1 MRKFLKS
8 FLLALLVIGLLACSS
23 TTVPVVRLT
32 APTYVELAPNSL
44 RIFCY
49 HDIRDNLQDTFKTKP
64 DASAVDTKAFT
75 EQLSWLY
82 HNGWVSVGIDELI
95 ASRNGGK
102 ALPPKAFMLTFDDGY
117 KSHYTHVYP
126 LLKAFN
132 FKAVYGIVGEWM
144 QDTNDG
150 LVNYSDQRWS
160 RKEFLTWPQVNEMV
174 KSGLVEVASHSH
186 SMHKGLAANPQ
197 GNLEP
202 SAVTRQIMAN
212 WLQTKTANYEDD
224 IAYHMRIKSD
234 LAAMNALIKQNTG
247 TPPRAVIWPYGRY
260 NYALLNSAKEESLP
274 VAFSLTP
281 GLNLPSTPLNQL
293 KREHVLFNTGLGDF
307 INSTRTSGAFMGNT
321 DPLRVMHV
329 DLDYIYDADPEQ
341 QERNLSKLLNRVVD
355 LKPSTVF
362 LQAFSDPDGDG
373 SADALYFPNRVLPMR
388 ADLFNRVSWQLSTRT
403 GVRVF
408 AWMPVT
414 AFNLAGSGMVTTAK
428 NKPQNTTAQKT
439 GKPDGKWPLRAS
451 VFDPKAKEII
461 TQIYEDLGKSA
472 PFAGV
477 LFHDDGVLTD
487 DEDASPA
494 AIAAYAKA
502 GLSTHFATIRK
513 DSAQLRK
520 WSLLKAKAIT
530 DFTVQLIGVL
540 KHYQP
545 DLLTAR
551 NLFARPVLDENAVDT
566 FSQSYQQYLDTYD
579 YTALMAMPY
588 LEKVNDPNQWLRD
601 LTDKVALK
609 PNGLNRTIFELQSKD
624 WNSGK
629 KIDERILSQQ
639 FQLLRTRGV
648 RNLAYYPDD
657 FISGHPAIDG
667 IKDSFSL
674 RTEPVKR

>member
-1 MRKFLKS
+1 MRKLISLFILT
-8 FLLALLVIGLLACSS
+8 LLSIGQIACTS
-23 TTVPVVRLT
+23 TQEQVVRLT
-32 APTYVELAPNSL
+32 TPTYAQQSPDSL

-49 HDIRDNLQDTFKTKP
+49 HDIRDNLLETFKSKP

-82 HNGWVSVGIDELI
+82 HNGWVSVGVDELI

-144 QDTNDG
+144 QDNPDD
-150 LVNYSDQRWS
+150 LVNYSNQRWS
-160 RKEFLTWPQVNEMV
+160 RKEFLNWPQINEMV
-174 KSGLVEVASHSH
+174 KSGLVEIASHSH
-186 SMHKGLAANPQ
+186 SMHKGVLANPQ

-202 SAVTRQIMAN
+202 AAVTRQIMAGWKN
-212 WLQTKTANYEDD
+212 KSSNYEDD
-224 IAYHMRIKSD
+224 ITYQLRINSD
-234 LAAMNALIKQNTG
+234 LTAMNALIKQHTG
-247 TPPRAVIWPYGRY
+247 IAPRAVIWPYGRY
-260 NYALLNSAKEESLP
+260 NSALLKSAKGASLT

-281 GLNLPSTPLNQL
+281 GLNLPDMPLNQL
-293 KREHVLFNTGLGDF
+293 KREHILFNTTLGDF
-307 INSTRTSGAFMGNT
+307 INDTRTSGALMGNT

-329 DLDYIYDADPEQ
+329 DLDYIYDVDPDQ

-362 LQAFSDPDGDG
+362 LQAFADPDGDG
-373 SADALYFPNRVLPMR
+373 SADALYFPNRILPMR
-388 ADLFNRVSWQLSTRT
+388 ADLFNRVSWQLSSRT

-414 AFNLAGSGMVTTAK
+414 AFNLAGSGK
-428 NKPQNTTAQKT
+428 NRPQNTTSQKT
-439 GKPDGKWPLRAS
+439 GKPDGNWPLRAS
-451 VFDPKAKEII
+451 EFDSKAKDLII
-461 TQIYEDLGKSA
+461 KIYEDLGKSS
-472 PFAGV
+472 PFSGV

-502 GLSTHFATIRK
+502 GLSTNFALIRK
-513 DSAQLRK
+513 DNSQLRK
-520 WSLLKAKAIT
+520 WSLLKATAIT

-540 KHYQP
+540 KNYHP

-551 NLFARPVLDENAVDT
+551 NLFARPVTEENSVDI
-566 FSQSYQQYLDTYD
+566 FSQSYQQFLDTYD

-588 LEKVNDPNQWLRD
+588 LEKVNDPNKWLKE
-601 LTDKVALK
+601 LVDKVALK
-609 PNGLNRTIFELQSKD
+609 PQGLNRTIFELQSKD
-624 WNSGK
+624 WNNGK
-629 KIDERILSQQ
+629 RIDEKILTEQ
-639 FQLLRTRGV
+639 FQLLRRRGA

-657 FISGHPAIDG
+657 FINDHPAIDL

-674 RTEPVKR
+674 RTAPLKR

>member
-1 MRKFLKS
+1 MRKLLS
-8 FLLALLVIGLLACSS
+8 LFLLFVLCIGQIAC
-23 TTVPVVRLT
+23 TTRQEQLVRLT
-32 APTYVELAPNSL
+32 PPTYVEPTPNSL

-49 HDIRDNLQDTFKTKP
+49 HDIRDNLLDTFKSSP
-64 DASAVDTKAFT
+64 DASAVDTRAFT

-95 ASRNGGK
+95 VSRNGGK

-126 LLKAFN
+126 LLRAFN

-144 QDTNDG
+144 QDNPDG
-150 LVNYSDQRWS
+150 LVNYSNQRWS
-160 RKEFLTWPQVNEMV
+160 RKEFLSWSQVNEMV
-174 KSGLVEVASHSH
+174 KSGLVEIASHSH
-186 SMHKGLAANPQ
+186 SMHKGIPANPQ

-202 SAVTRQIMAN
+202 SAVTRQIMAGWVKN
-212 WLQTKTANYEDD
+212 KSSNYEDD
-224 IAYHMRIKSD
+224 IAYQLRVKSD

-247 TPPRAVIWPYGRY
+247 ITPRAVIWPYGRY
-260 NYALLNSAKEESLP
+260 NTALLDSAKDASLS

-281 GLNLPSTPLNQL
+281 GLNQPNTPLNQL

-307 INSTRTSGAFMGNT
+307 INSTRTTGALMGNT

-362 LQAFSDPDGDG
+362 LQAFADPDGNG
-373 SADALYFPNRVLPMR
+373 SADALYFPNRILPMR
-388 ADLFNRVSWQLSTRT
+388 ADLFNRVSWQLSSRA

-414 AFNLAGSGMVTTAK
+414 AFNLAATAK
-428 NKPQNTTAQKT
+428 NKLQNTTSQKT
-439 GKPDGKWPLRAS
+439 GRPDAAWPLRAS
-451 VFDPKAKEII
+451 VFDPKVKELIL
-461 TQIYEDLGKSA
+461 QIYEDLGKSA

-494 AIAAYAKA
+494 ALAAYAKA
-502 GLSTHFATIRK
+502 GLSTNFASLRK
-513 DSAQLRK
+513 DSTQRRK
-520 WSLLKAKAIT
+520 WSLLKAAAIT
-530 DFTVQLIGVL
+530 DFTAQLIGVL
-540 KHYQP
+540 KKYQP

-551 NLFARPVLDENAVDT
+551 NLFARPVLDENTVDS

-588 LEKVNDPNQWLRD
+588 LEKVNDPNKWLKE
-601 LTDKVALK
+601 LVDKVALK
-609 PNGLNRTIFELQSKD
+609 PQGLNRTIFELQSKD

-629 KIDERILSQQ
+629 PIDEKILAQQ
-639 FQLLRTRGV
+639 FQMLRTRGA

-657 FISGHPAIDG
+657 FINGHPAIDG

-674 RTEPVKR
+674 RTEPLKR